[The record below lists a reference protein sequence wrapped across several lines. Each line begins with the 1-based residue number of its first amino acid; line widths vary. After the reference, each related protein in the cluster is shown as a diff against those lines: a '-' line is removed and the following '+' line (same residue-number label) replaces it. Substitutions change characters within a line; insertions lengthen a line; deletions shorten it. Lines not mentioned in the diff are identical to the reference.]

1 VFKANDKPETN
12 IVSMSLYMLF
22 FPKILAGPIERHRL
36 FLPQLKKPLV
46 FDYEGVVEG
55 GRLVLWGLFKK
66 VVIGDTFAIMLN
78 KVHGNLDAI
87 NGQVLLVAFLA
98 HPIQLYFDFS
108 GYTDIAIGLARIFGI
123 KLSPNFNRPFLA
135 RTIGDFW
142 RRWHISLSSWCN
154 DFIYNRLLIK
164 HRKWGEKAAFYSIF
178 VCFMIIGIWHGA
190 KWTYVVVGA
199 FQVLALS
206 YEFLTRKWRSTLTNK
221 YPKALVVTASRLIV
235 YIYVSLFLTF
245 FFAIDVNSGFTF
257 LYKMVSSGNLAD
269 FTLGGIYYVP
279 EEFIIALVFAILI
292 LINEYFQEVRSYDIL
307 KLDKI
312 PVYWRWSIYL
322 SALFLISYFSKNESV
337 FVYKGF

>member
-1 VFKANDKPETN
+1 
-12 IVSMSLYMLF
+12 
-22 FPKILAGPIERHRL
+22 
-36 FLPQLKKPLV
+36 
-46 FDYEGVVEG
+46 
-55 GRLVLWGLFKK
+55 
-66 VVIGDTFAIMLN
+66 
-78 KVHGNLDAI
+78 
-87 NGQVLLVAFLA
+87 
-98 HPIQLYFDFS
+98 
-108 GYTDIAIGLARIFGI
+108 
-123 KLSPNFNRPFLA
+123 
-135 RTIGDFW
+135 
-142 RRWHISLSSWCN
+142 
-154 DFIYNRLLIK
+154 
-164 HRKWGEKAAFYSIF
+164 
-178 VCFMIIGIWHGA
+178 MIIGIWHGA